1 MPPDSNLALRLLRK
15 CVMYQFL
22 EQDQLQSVDIVRLYD
37 HWSALRRG
45 REFPAKGD
53 IDPSAIVSCLPF
65 LSIAEIHREPLRIR
79 YRLVGTE
86 IVRLRGGD
94 PTWKWMHELG
104 WSQETVAEF
113 LTQYDIMLRRREP
126 IFGVD
131 DILWID
137 GRPRLYEWALLP
149 LSDDG
154 TTITHCIVI
163 EDLRASGR
171 PLRSGPAEF

>member
-65 LSIAEIHREPLRIR
+65 LSIAEIYREPLRIR

>member
-1 MPPDSNLALRLLRK
+1 
-15 CVMYQFL
+15 MYQLL
-22 EQDQLQSVDIVRLYD
+22 ELDQLQSIDIGCLYA
-37 HWSALRRG
+37 HWDERRRG

-53 IDPSAIVSCLPF
+53 IDPAAITSCLPF
-65 LSIAEIHREPLRIR
+65 LSIAEIHTEPLRIR

-104 WSQETVAEF
+104 WDQATVTEF
-113 LTQYDIMLRRREP
+113 LTQYDTMLRQRGP
-126 IFGVD
+126 IFGCD

-149 LSDDG
+149 LSEDG
-154 TTITHCIVI
+154 VTITHCIVI

-171 PLRSGPAEF
+171 PLRQAGFEY